1 MTIGWV
7 VNKEKLQTI
16 YFGLF
21 ILVTFYLFGFIEV
34 ALAIGQS
41 RVFKFLQEI
50 IVMENILK
58 KRLGVFVV
66 LFVISFLFCRSL
78 HK

>member
-41 RVFKFLQEI
+41 RVFKFFTRNYSYGKYI
-50 IVMENILK
+50 K
-58 KRLGVFVV
+58 KND
-66 LFVISFLFCRSL
+66 
-78 HK
+78 